1 VPRLVGFW
9 PRRSGTSVSRRP
21 TGSLRGKTSR
31 ASADSRRISGTT
43 WGALI
48 DPDGGP
54 RIFFQR
60 VPEGKTAKNRMH
72 LDLNVGDG
80 LEGEARTERVREEA
94 DRIEA
99 LGATRR
105 REVDERGEFYIV
117 MQDFEGNELCLQ

>member
-1 VPRLVGFW
+1 
-9 PRRSGTSVSRRP
+9 
-21 TGSLRGKTSR
+21 
-31 ASADSRRISGTT
+31 
-43 WGALI
+43 
-48 DPDGGP
+48 
-54 RIFFQR
+54 
-60 VPEGKTAKNRMH
+60 MH